1 MLANSILQQYI
12 YSKGVMTFTCAHTIR
27 FGVLF
32 LVWIVKLA
40 LKLVKKIL
48 SYLRVRGFFYLKVR
62 FGYHASSKIL
72 KQLSM
77 FPYTLSNHAA
87 WCMFYYDIDFF
98 LFYMLLNFDFRIL
111 CISTGAPN
119 IYLINRRYYLYAQY
133 IIHFFN

>member
-40 LKLVKKIL
+40 LKLVKKNPFIPKSAGL
-48 SYLRVRGFFYLKVR
+48 FYLKVR

-87 WCMFYYDIDFF
+87 WCMFYYDFF

-119 IYLINRRYYLYAQY
+119 LYLINRRYYLYAQY

>member
-40 LKLVKKIL
+40 LKLVKKNPFIPK
-48 SYLRVRGFFYLKVR
+48 SAGFFYLKVR

-72 KQLSM
+72 KQLCM

-87 WCMFYYDIDFF
+87 WCMFYYDFF